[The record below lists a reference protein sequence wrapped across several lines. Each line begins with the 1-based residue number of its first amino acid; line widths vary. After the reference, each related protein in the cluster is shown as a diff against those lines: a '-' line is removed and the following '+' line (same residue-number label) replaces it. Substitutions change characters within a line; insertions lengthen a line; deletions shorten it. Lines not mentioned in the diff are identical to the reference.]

1 MGEKTEKTLKTKIS
15 TTALNAARNENP
27 GKPFLRMKIKTFRLT
42 KLLTSGG
49 ANSE

>member
-1 MGEKTEKTLKTKIS
+1 MDNGGKCGPEKK
-15 TTALNAARNENP
+15 P
-27 GKPFLRMKIKTFRLT
+27 GKPFLRMKIKTFRQR